1 MTMIKKYL
9 FLLIAVVSTAV
20 VSAQPGT
27 GAPTRIM
34 KMKTADGQ
42 TLRYELSNIAEMSFG
57 TLFHAFDGY
66 ILGNNAYFQD
76 YYAGSSAKLSVYK
89 VGEGYDVHISDPVWG
104 EAEFENV
111 TMGMGQLSGS
121 GSIGGSEQYG
131 GRTYEATIG
140 GPMSTPVI
148 DIPTLMQ
155 GGTKLTFYVGTVPPS
170 ILVKGRYSGSV
181 SVMVGTAF
189 GPYVNNSVTYQI
201 IANADG
207 TINVVVPEYTLDNT
221 AIGNLTLG
229 TYTIS
234 NIAYDA
240 ERGAFYRDYTGDNLS
255 FHFKATGGTAEL
267 DNDYTFTQLGNIEVK
282 NTESGVSIINNFQPG
297 RMPFPITSTF
307 TRTQSG
313 STH

>member
-1 MTMIKKYL
+1 MMMIKKYI
-9 FLLIAVVSTAV
+9 FLLFAAVIATVVN
-20 VSAQPGT
+20 AQPGQGEQT
-27 GAPTRIM
+27 GVM
-34 KMKTADGQ
+34 KLKTADGQ
-42 TLRYELSNIAEMSFG
+42 IVRYELSNIAEMSFG
-57 TLFHAFDGY
+57 SLFHAFDGY
-66 ILGNNAYFQD
+66 VLANNAYFQD
-76 YYAGSSAKLSVYK
+76 YYAGGSAKLSVYK
-89 VGEGYDVHISDPVWG
+89 IGEGYDIHISDAVWG

-140 GPMSTPVI
+140 GPMATPVI

-155 GGTKLTFYVGTVPPS
+155 GGTKLTFYVGAVPPS

-181 SVMVGTAF
+181 SVMVGTSF
-189 GPYVNNSVTYQI
+189 GPYVNSSVTYQI
-201 IANADG
+201 TANADG

-282 NTESGVSIINNFQPG
+282 KTDSGVSIVNNFQPG
-297 RMPFPITSTF
+297 RMPFPISSTF
-307 TRTQSG
+307 TQVTTR
-313 STH
+313 